1 MPDRAD
7 AEDQAFYSGVETAG
21 SSPEEFA
28 AVMKSY
34 MATTGKV
41 IKNAGI
47 RDK

>member
-1 MPDRAD
+1 MPSRAD
-7 AEDQAFYSGVETAG
+7 AKEQVFNSAVETVG